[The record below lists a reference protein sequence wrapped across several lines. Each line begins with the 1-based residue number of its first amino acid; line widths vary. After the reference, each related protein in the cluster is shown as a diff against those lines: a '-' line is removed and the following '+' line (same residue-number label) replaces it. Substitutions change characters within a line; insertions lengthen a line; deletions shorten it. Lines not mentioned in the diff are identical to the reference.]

1 MRISKITLAAS
12 ISLLAVAAGPAVAI
26 DVEPVPIYTLQLEDI
41 ATEDLQSYHERLSV
55 EAWDARRNGS
65 LHNPRYKRLQR
76 QISRVETE
84 LDQRADASE
93 KAQ

>member
-1 MRISKITLAAS
+1 MRTSKITLAAS
-12 ISLLAVAAGPAVAI
+12 ISFLVLAAGPAVAI

-41 ATEDLQSYHERLSV
+41 ATEDLENYHDRLSL

-84 LDQRADASE
+84 LDQRADAGE
-93 KAQ
+93 KTQ